1 MHLLQHT
8 FFWIFF
14 GFGFLFF
21 TKKKKNLTKSKK
33 KWAGGSEKFYSRGGK
48 KVEEK
53 SPRKD
58 LGAAGLAAIT
68 F

>member
-14 GFGFLFF
+14 GFGFLRR
-21 TKKKKNLTKSKK
+21 KKKFDKIQK

-53 SPRKD
+53 SPRND

>member
-14 GFGFLFF
+14 GFGFYEE
-21 TKKKKNLTKSKK
+21 KKIEKSKK

-58 LGAAGLAAIT
+58 SIT

>member
-8 FFWIFF
+8 FFWIFLVLVF
-14 GFGFLFF
+14 YEEIFF
-21 TKKKKNLTKSKK
+21 LTKSKK
-33 KWAGGSEKFYSRGGK
+33 KWAGGSENFYGRGGK

>member
-14 GFGFLFF
+14 GFGFLRR
-21 TKKKKNLTKSKK
+21 KKKFDKIQK

>member
-14 GFGFLFF
+14 GFGFYEE
-21 TKKKKNLTKSKK
+21 KKIEKSKK

>member
-1 MHLLQHT
+1 LVLV
-8 FFWIFF
+8 
-14 GFGFLFF
+14 F
-21 TKKKKNLTKSKK
+21 TKKKKIEKSKK

>member
-8 FFWIFF
+8 FFWISF
-14 GFGFLFF
+14 GFGFYEE
-21 TKKKKNLTKSKK
+21 KKKKKIEKSKK
-33 KWAGGSEKFYSRGGK
+33 KWARGSEKFYSRGGK

-58 LGAAGLAAIT
+58 SIT

>member
-8 FFWIFF
+8 FFWILF
-14 GFGFLFF
+14 GFGFGFYEE
-21 TKKKKNLTKSKK
+21 KKKNEKSKK

-58 LGAAGLAAIT
+58 SIT